1 MKYHI
6 SNDAFLVYL
15 LIEGPMIY
23 QLDEL
28 QCIGQGCSKMV
39 FKHPEDEIQIEWMKM
54 VAGKDMANLNVEC
67 RKAFIANSAVNYC
80 NIYSYVKI
88 IIKII
93 SLAFLSKCLM
103 VL

>member
-39 FKHPEDEIQIEWMKM
+39 FKHPEDE
-54 VAGKDMANLNVEC
+54 N
-67 RKAFIANSAVNYC
+67 
-80 NIYSYVKI
+80 KI
-88 IIKII
+88 IKV
-93 SLAFLSKCLM
+93 M
-103 VL
+103 NPN